1 MRYPE
6 DGTAISRGI
15 RVGNSIFVIPWFR
28 QQIRF
33 GHEKFIIFTENFHT
47 IGKDIYI
54 ERERESPFYVSIYL
68 IRFTNTFGFL
78 IKKLETE
85 DEMT

>member
-1 MRYPE
+1 MRSLLY
-6 DGTAISRGI
+6 SQR
-15 RVGNSIFVIPWFR
+15 IFIPLGR
-28 QQIRF
+28 
-33 GHEKFIIFTENFHT
+33 
-47 IGKDIYI
+47 IYI
-54 ERERESPFYVSIYL
+54 YIERESPFYVSIYL